1 MNQICLAC
9 YYFIK
14 SSLCV
19 YAQLLSLVQ
28 LLAAPWT
35 VACQA
40 ALLVESS
47 RQEYWSGLPFPTP
60 GALPNPGIEPK
71 LLCLPSRQILYELRF
86 FYNTPLLM
94 RKQTRKLK

>member
-1 MNQICLAC
+1 MNQICLAY

-19 YAQLLSLVQ
+19 YAQLLSLVH
-28 LLAAPWT
+28 LFAGPWT

-40 ALLVESS
+40 ALPMESS
-47 RQEYWSGLPFPTP
+47 RQEYWSGLTFPTP

-71 LLCLPSRQILYELRF
+71 SLVSP
-86 FYNTPLLM
+86 
-94 RKQTRKLK
+94 